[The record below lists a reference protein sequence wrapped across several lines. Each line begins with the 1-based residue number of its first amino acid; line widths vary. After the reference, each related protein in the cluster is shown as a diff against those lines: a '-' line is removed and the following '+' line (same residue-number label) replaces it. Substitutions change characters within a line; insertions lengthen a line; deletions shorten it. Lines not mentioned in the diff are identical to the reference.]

1 MVGRFVAVAVG
12 IALSTFVGGVPAQA
26 ASPIFSAQCP
36 VSHRA
41 PDDPIVH
48 PGRQGAAHMHDFSGN
63 WSARYDSTYDTMRSA
78 PRSGPGTTCDPHGDT
93 AGYWVP
99 TFYNPS
105 GGIVENVASTAYY
118 VPGKYGATNLAA
130 IRAFPADLKIV
141 ADMEKSGPYGS
152 GWHCG
157 DATLPAK
164 GGTLNSNG
172 PPDCRNRTDG
182 PGGIFPDDTRVQAKI
197 VFPDCWNGVSLDS
210 ADHRS
215 HMAYSGTAGCPV
227 THPVSLPRLNMKV
240 KYETFGGSGFTLSSG
255 QPSTMHADFW
265 NTWEQAEL
273 EKRVQHCLNE
283 ANIRDTSTDPCTN
296 DGDPGPQTIENPFY
310 PEPAPAP
317 GDTPPEPA
325 AACADAIDNDLDGK
339 TDMDDPGCSSGTDD
353 DETDPVEEPA
363 PTGSWSHD
371 SVVLGSGTYRP
382 IADVLGPD
390 DSYTLKVS
398 YTGAPGNAT
407 SYLMHVGNS
416 SSSSAVIYTSSGKLR
431 AAVTVN
437 GSTKTLSTTFA
448 AGRRHDLVLTRSKN
462 VIVLYVGGVRKAS
475 STGAPNGVHDL
486 GPGAMG
492 ARRLGDAFSNFA
504 AGTYHSA
511 SVQDRVMAP

>member
-26 ASPIFSAQCP
+26 AIPIFSAQCP

-141 ADMEKSGPYGS
+141 ADMAKSGPYGS

-157 DATLPAK
+157 DATLPAM

-283 ANIRDTSTDPCTN
+283 ANIRDTSTAPCTN
-296 DGDPGPQTIENPFY
+296 EGDPGPQTIQNPFY
-310 PEPAPAP
+310 
-317 GDTPPEPA
+317 PEPA
-325 AACADAIDNDLDGK
+325 AACADSADNDGDGR

-353 DETDPVEEPA
+353 DETDPVKEPA
-363 PTGSWSHD
+363 PTDSWSHD

-437 GSTKTLSTTFA
+437 GSTKMLSTTFA

-462 VIVLYVGGVRKAS
+462 VIVLYVGGVPKAS
-475 STGAPNGVHDL
+475 STDAPNGVHDL
-486 GPGAMG
+486 GPGAIG